1 MEDGKVLSRAQLSN
15 ALKGAAV
22 ECGISASRIVSRS
35 LRRGGASAYAAAG
48 VPDEDIR
55 RFGRWTSYGFKVY
68 VTAHADMMRKGLLN
82 PATAAPRFEM
92 H

>member
-1 MEDGKVLSRAQLSN
+1 MEDAYGKVLTRAHVQVSD

-22 ECGISASRIVSRS
+22 ECGIAASRIASHS

-68 VTAHADMMRKGLLN
+68 AYVTAH
-82 PATAAPRFEM
+82 
-92 H
+92 